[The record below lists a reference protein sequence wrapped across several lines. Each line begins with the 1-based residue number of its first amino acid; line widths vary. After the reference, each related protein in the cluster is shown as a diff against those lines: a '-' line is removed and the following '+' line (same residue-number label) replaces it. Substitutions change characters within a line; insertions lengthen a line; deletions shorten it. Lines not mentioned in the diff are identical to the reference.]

1 MNKIA
6 KFFSLFFYCAVCFS
20 SAATLFLFALQ
31 CCNPILGVFKLAL
44 WKRFFNN
51 PELAVFTVKPFVVL
65 GLLAC
70 IFITY
75 VFKCYLT
82 KQQRKILWLLML
94 PTAIEAFLYGIQFT
108 MPGIIIFFI
117 LSAAT
122 AALCVYAIVVCKDFL
137 QTEEETKEEE
147 ETD

>member
-6 KFFSLFFYCAVCFS
+6 KFFSLFFFCAVCFS
-20 SAATLFLFALQ
+20 SAATLFLFALEGF
-31 CCNPILGVFKLAL
+31 NPILGVFELAF
-44 WKRFFNN
+44 WKMFFAN
-51 PELAVFTVKPFVVL
+51 PEMGVFAVKPFLVL

-70 IFITY
+70 IFITC
-75 VFKCYLT
+75 VFKYYLT

-94 PTAIEAFLYGIQFT
+94 PTAIEAFLYGIQYT
-108 MPGIIIFFI
+108 VPGIIIFFL

-122 AALCVYAIVVCKDFL
+122 AALCVYAIVVCKEFL
-137 QTEEETKEEE
+137 QTEEEMEERE

>member
-6 KFFSLFFYCAVCFS
+6 KFFSLIFYCAVCFS

-31 CCNPILGVFKLAL
+31 CCNPILSVFKLAF

-51 PELAVFTVKPFVVL
+51 PEMAVFTVKPFVVL

-75 VFKCYLT
+75 VFKYYLT

-94 PTAIEAFLYGIQFT
+94 PTVIEAFLYGLQFT
-108 MPGIIIFFI
+108 IPGIIIFFI

-122 AALCVYAIVVCKDFL
+122 AALCVYAIIVCKDFL
-137 QTEEETKEEE
+137 QTEEETEEGE

>member
-1 MNKIA
+1 
-6 KFFSLFFYCAVCFS
+6 
-20 SAATLFLFALQ
+20 
-31 CCNPILGVFKLAL
+31 
-44 WKRFFNN
+44 
-51 PELAVFTVKPFVVL
+51 
-65 GLLAC
+65 
-70 IFITY
+70 
-75 VFKCYLT
+75 
-82 KQQRKILWLLML
+82 ML

-147 ETD
+147 KTD